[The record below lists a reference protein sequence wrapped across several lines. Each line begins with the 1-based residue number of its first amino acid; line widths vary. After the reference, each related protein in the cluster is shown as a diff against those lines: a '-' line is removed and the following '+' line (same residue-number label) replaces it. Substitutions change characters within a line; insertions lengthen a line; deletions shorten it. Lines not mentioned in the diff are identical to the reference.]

1 MLYVPTKML
10 LSASIRMHYNWSLF
24 QAIED
29 LDLSVQGF
37 YNYGKGFIKTCKV
50 KAFIMPCQT
59 LFVVG
64 TWFTQA

>member
-1 MLYVPTKML
+1 
-10 LSASIRMHYNWSLF
+10 MHYNWSLL

-50 KAFIMPCQT
+50 KAFIMPYQT

-64 TWFTQA
+64 NTVFHVHLFFSLCVRP